1 MSFLKRLLLC
11 LGAVVAAGGILWCL
25 DIHCLVKEWLGLPCP
40 LCGTVRG
47 IACLVQGNPVD
58 ALYWHPLFWLT
69 PILMALAFAA
79 AGGVF
84 QGEKTKLL
92 DLDWGDGFVSGR
104 LCDAD
109 DPSVSGSRPHGQQ
122 SQWCSVAA
130 LEQPAFEMI
139 FVNET
144 VNQPRFAVFFTVK

>member
-25 DIHCLVKEWLGLPCP
+25 DIHCLAKEWLGLPCP

-69 PILMALAFAA
+69 PILMAWHLLPPVGFSREKNRNRWIWIGVTALYLGVYVMRMILLFPEAA
-79 AGGVF
+79 PMDSNPNGV
-84 QGEKTKLL
+84 LL
-92 DLDWGDGFVSGR
+92 QLWNSLPLR
-104 LCDAD
+104 
-109 DPSVSGSRPHGQQ
+109 
-122 SQWCSVAA
+122 
-130 LEQPAFEMI
+130 
-139 FVNET
+139 
-144 VNQPRFAVFFTVK
+144 

>member
-69 PILMALAFAA
+69 PILMAWHLLPPVGFSREKKRNCWIWIGVTVLYLGVYVMRMILLFPEAA
-79 AGGVF
+79 PMDSNPNGV
-84 QGEKTKLL
+84 LL
-92 DLDWGDGFVSGR
+92 QLWNSLPLR
-104 LCDAD
+104 
-109 DPSVSGSRPHGQQ
+109 
-122 SQWCSVAA
+122 
-130 LEQPAFEMI
+130 
-139 FVNET
+139 
-144 VNQPRFAVFFTVK
+144 

>member
-69 PILMALAFAA
+69 PILMTWHLLPPVGFSKEKNRNRWIWIGVTALYLGVYVMRMILLFPEAA
-79 AGGVF
+79 PMDSNPNGV
-84 QGEKTKLL
+84 LL
-92 DLDWGDGFVSGR
+92 QLWNSLPLR
-104 LCDAD
+104 
-109 DPSVSGSRPHGQQ
+109 
-122 SQWCSVAA
+122 
-130 LEQPAFEMI
+130 
-139 FVNET
+139 
-144 VNQPRFAVFFTVK
+144 

>member
-69 PILMALAFAA
+69 PILMAWHLLPPVGFSREKNRNRWIWIGVTALYLGVYVMRMILLFPEAA
-79 AGGVF
+79 PMDSNPNGV
-84 QGEKTKLL
+84 LL
-92 DLDWGDGFVSGR
+92 QLWNSLPLG
-104 LCDAD
+104 
-109 DPSVSGSRPHGQQ
+109 
-122 SQWCSVAA
+122 
-130 LEQPAFEMI
+130 
-139 FVNET
+139 
-144 VNQPRFAVFFTVK
+144 

>member
-69 PILMALAFAA
+69 PILMAWHLLPPVGFSREKNRNRWIWIGVTALYLGVYVMRMILLFPEAA
-79 AGGVF
+79 PMDSNPNGV
-84 QGEKTKLL
+84 LL
-92 DLDWGDGFVSGR
+92 QLWNSLPLR
-104 LCDAD
+104 
-109 DPSVSGSRPHGQQ
+109 
-122 SQWCSVAA
+122 
-130 LEQPAFEMI
+130 
-139 FVNET
+139 
-144 VNQPRFAVFFTVK
+144 

>member
-11 LGAVVAAGGILWCL
+11 LGAVVAAGGILWCF

-69 PILMALAFAA
+69 PILMAWHLLPPVGFSREKNRNRWIWIGVTALYLGVYVMRMILLFPEAA
-79 AGGVF
+79 PMDSNPNGV
-84 QGEKTKLL
+84 LL
-92 DLDWGDGFVSGR
+92 QLWNSLPLG
-104 LCDAD
+104 
-109 DPSVSGSRPHGQQ
+109 
-122 SQWCSVAA
+122 
-130 LEQPAFEMI
+130 
-139 FVNET
+139 
-144 VNQPRFAVFFTVK
+144 

>member
-1 MSFLKRLLLC
+1 MSFLKGLLLC

-69 PILMALAFAA
+69 PILMAWHLLPPVGFSREKNRNRWIWIGVTALYLGVYVMRMILLFPEAA
-79 AGGVF
+79 PMDSNPNGV
-84 QGEKTKLL
+84 LL
-92 DLDWGDGFVSGR
+92 QLWNSLPLR
-104 LCDAD
+104 
-109 DPSVSGSRPHGQQ
+109 
-122 SQWCSVAA
+122 
-130 LEQPAFEMI
+130 
-139 FVNET
+139 
-144 VNQPRFAVFFTVK
+144 

>member
-25 DIHCLVKEWLGLPCP
+25 DIHCLAKEWLGLPCS

-69 PILMALAFAA
+69 PILLAWHLLPPVGFSREKNRNRWIWIGVTALYLGVYVMRMILLFPEAA
-79 AGGVF
+79 PMDSNPNGV
-84 QGEKTKLL
+84 LL
-92 DLDWGDGFVSGR
+92 QLWNSLPLR
-104 LCDAD
+104 
-109 DPSVSGSRPHGQQ
+109 
-122 SQWCSVAA
+122 
-130 LEQPAFEMI
+130 
-139 FVNET
+139 
-144 VNQPRFAVFFTVK
+144 

>member
-69 PILMALAFAA
+69 PILMAWHLLPPVGFSREKNRNRWIWIGVTALYLGVYVMRMILLFPEAA
-79 AGGVF
+79 PMDSNPNGV
-84 QGEKTKLL
+84 LL
-92 DLDWGDGFVSGR
+92 QL
-104 LCDAD
+104 
-109 DPSVSGSRPHGQQ
+109 
-122 SQWCSVAA
+122 
-130 LEQPAFEMI
+130 
-139 FVNET
+139 
-144 VNQPRFAVFFTVK
+144 

>member
-69 PILMALAFAA
+69 PILMAWHLLPPVGFSKEKGRNRWIWIGVTALYLGVYVMRMILLFPEAA
-79 AGGVF
+79 PMDSNPNGV
-84 QGEKTKLL
+84 LL
-92 DLDWGDGFVSGR
+92 QLWNSLPLR
-104 LCDAD
+104 
-109 DPSVSGSRPHGQQ
+109 
-122 SQWCSVAA
+122 
-130 LEQPAFEMI
+130 
-139 FVNET
+139 
-144 VNQPRFAVFFTVK
+144 

>member
-11 LGAVVAAGGILWCL
+11 LGAVVAAGGILWCF

-69 PILMALAFAA
+69 PILMAWHLLPPVGFSREKNRNRWIWIGVTALYLGVYVMRMILLFPEAA
-79 AGGVF
+79 PMDSNPNGV
-84 QGEKTKLL
+84 LL
-92 DLDWGDGFVSGR
+92 QLWNSLPLR
-104 LCDAD
+104 
-109 DPSVSGSRPHGQQ
+109 
-122 SQWCSVAA
+122 
-130 LEQPAFEMI
+130 
-139 FVNET
+139 
-144 VNQPRFAVFFTVK
+144 

>member
-69 PILMALAFAA
+69 PILMAWHLLPPVGLSREKNRNRWIWIGVTALYLGVYVMRMILLFPEAA
-79 AGGVF
+79 PMDSNPNGV
-84 QGEKTKLL
+84 LL
-92 DLDWGDGFVSGR
+92 QLWNSLPLR
-104 LCDAD
+104 
-109 DPSVSGSRPHGQQ
+109 
-122 SQWCSVAA
+122 
-130 LEQPAFEMI
+130 
-139 FVNET
+139 
-144 VNQPRFAVFFTVK
+144 

>member
-69 PILMALAFAA
+69 PILMAWHLLPPVGFSREKKRNCRIWIGVTALYLGVYVMRMILLFPEAA
-79 AGGVF
+79 PMDSNPNGV
-84 QGEKTKLL
+84 LL
-92 DLDWGDGFVSGR
+92 QLWNSLPLR
-104 LCDAD
+104 
-109 DPSVSGSRPHGQQ
+109 
-122 SQWCSVAA
+122 
-130 LEQPAFEMI
+130 
-139 FVNET
+139 
-144 VNQPRFAVFFTVK
+144 